1 MRIYLDSFHR
11 SKGDIGEELGGSGG
25 RQVKISSV
33 KEGVFLSHSVSV
45 KVLEDFVETELASS
59 LHRVTDESWRPS
71 SGQSF
76 DASLGNSD
84 LKTRTGHLSAK
95 SVITLRPLPK
105 DGYFAASTCI
115 RHLTKSNGT
124 TAVWVKPQERA
135 PPIIHFK

>member
-33 KEGVFLSHSVSV
+33 KEGVFLSHGVSV

-84 LKTRTGHLSAK
+84 LKDKNWSLVRKKCYYLEALTQRRVFCGVDLHSALDQIQWDDS
-95 SVITLRPLPK
+95 SV
-105 DGYFAASTCI
+105 G
-115 RHLTKSNGT
+115 
-124 TAVWVKPQERA
+124 
-135 PPIIHFK
+135 